1 MKWGMFSKMD
11 NREIQNQSELFKR
24 MAQQKGISGVAYID
38 FDPANG
44 FLRLKLKVTPPEY
57 QSGLTSNFAQALGQI
72 SQMFGLQVKTH
83 QRNDGKVGAK
93 T

>member
-1 MKWGMFSKMD
+1 MT
-11 NREIQNQSELFKR
+11 NQNFQDQFELAKQ

-83 QRNDGKVGAK
+83 QRNGGEAGAK

>member
-1 MKWGMFSKMD
+1 MT
-11 NREIQNQSELFKR
+11 NQNFQDQFDLAKQ

-57 QSGLTSNFAQALGQI
+57 QSMLTSNFVNALVQG

-83 QRNDGKVGAK
+83 QSSGGEDGDRR
-93 T
+93 

>member
-1 MKWGMFSKMD
+1 MT
-11 NREIQNQSELFKR
+11 NQNSQDQFELAKKIS
-24 MAQQKGISGVAYID
+24 QQKGISGVAYID

-44 FLRLKLKVTPPEY
+44 FLRLKLKVTPAEY
-57 QSGLTSNFAQALGQI
+57 QSMLTSNFVSALTQC

-83 QRNDGKVGAK
+83 ENKGREDGE